1 MMQYGIG
8 NDRERGGERVPEASI
23 ENRSERPAEP
33 GATRRVL
40 VPRACFVRGLGL
52 VYLVAFASFW
62 SQAEGLVGSRGILP
76 VADHLRWAR
85 EQLGSAAWWHL
96 PTVLW
101 LDAGDPALH
110 ALCAAG
116 CAAALLALAGIAPA
130 PALASCWLAYL
141 SVYVAGQ
148 QFLSY
153 QWDVL
158 LLEAGVLA
166 VLWAPLGWRPRR
178 VWDEPPSRAVT
189 WLLRWLIFRLMWS
202 SGVVKLLSGDPAWR
216 GLTAMEHHYQTQ
228 PIPTWTSW
236 FAHHLPG
243 SVHTAETL
251 WLFGVELILPLAVFG
266 PRRLRL
272 AAAAGFALLQLGIA
286 ATGNYGFFNLLTLVL
301 CLPLLDDAAFG
312 RLAGASTETGNGRR
326 WPRWLLWP
334 AAAVILCLSSLQL
347 AATLRLDVGRAG
359 PLFELQRW
367 LRPLHLSS
375 SYGLFAVMTTTRPE
389 IVLEGSR
396 DGVEWR
402 TYRFRYKP
410 TEVTVRP
417 SFAGPHMPRLDWQ
430 MWFAALRGFERAPW
444 FGAFATR
451 LLEGSGPVLGLLAAD
466 PFADGPPPRYLRA
479 HLFEYRFSRGEERRR
494 GVWWQRTFLRPYAP
508 VLSLR
513 RD

>member
-1 MMQYGIG
+1 M
-8 NDRERGGERVPEASI
+8 RRVA
-23 ENRSERPAEP
+23 AEIAAVAAAA
-33 GATRRVL
+33 GQVL
-40 VPRACFVRGLGL
+40 VPRACFVRALGL
-52 VYLVAFASFW
+52 VYLLAFASFW

-76 VADHLRWAR
+76 VADTLRRAG
-85 EQLGSAAWWHL
+85 EAFGPAAWWHL

-101 LDAGDPALH
+101 LNAGDPALH

-116 CAAALLALAGIAPA
+116 CAAALLALAGVA
-130 PALASCWLAYL
+130 PALSLALCWLLYL

-158 LLEAGVLA
+158 LLEAGMLG
-166 VLWAPLGWRPRR
+166 VLWAPLSWRPRR
-178 VWDEPPSRAVT
+178 VWEQRPSRAVT
-189 WLLRWLIFRLMWS
+189 WLLRWLVFRLMWS

-228 PIPTWTSW
+228 PIPAWTSW

-243 SVHTAETL
+243 PVHTAETL
-251 WLFGVELILPLAVFG
+251 AMFGVELILPFAVFG

-272 AAAAGFALLQLGIA
+272 AAATGFAMLQLGIA

-301 CLPLLDDAAFG
+301 CLPLLDDAVFG
-312 RLAGASTETGNGRR
+312 RPAVEEGGEGRR

-334 AAAVILCLSSLQL
+334 SALVILCLGGLQL
-347 AATLRLDVGRAG
+347 AATLGLDVRRAG
-359 PLFELQRW
+359 PLFRLHQ
-367 LRPLHLSS
+367 LLGPLHLSS
-375 SYGLFAVMTTTRPE
+375 SYGLFATMTTTRPE

-396 DGVEWR
+396 DGAEWR
-402 TYRFRYKP
+402 AYRFRYKP
-410 TEVTVRP
+410 TELDRRP

-430 MWFAALRGFERAPW
+430 MWFAALRGFERARW
-444 FGAFATR
+444 FHAFAAS
-451 LLEGSGPVLGLLAAD
+451 LLEGSPPVLELLAED
-466 PFADGPPPRYLRA
+466 PFADGSPPRYLRA
-479 HLFEYRFSRGEERRR
+479 HLFEYRFSDGESRRR
-494 GVWWQRTFLRPYAP
+494 GLWWERTLLRPYSP

>member
-1 MMQYGIG
+1 M
-8 NDRERGGERVPEASI
+8 
-23 ENRSERPAEP
+23 
-33 GATRRVL
+33 
-40 VPRACFVRGLGL
+40 PRALFVRGLGL
-52 VYLVAFASFW
+52 VYLLAFASFW

-76 VADHLRWAR
+76 VADTLEWAR
-85 EQLGSAAWWHL
+85 EALGPAAWWHL

-116 CAAALLALAGIAPA
+116 CAAALLAVAGVAPA
-130 PALASCWLAYL
+130 AALALCWLAYL

-153 QWDVL
+153 QWDAL
-158 LLEAGVLA
+158 LLEAGVLG
-166 VLWAPLGWRPRR
+166 VLWAPLAWRPRR
-178 VWDEPPSRAVT
+178 VWEPPPPRAVT

-228 PIPTWTSW
+228 PIPAWTSW
-236 FAHHLPG
+236 FVHHLPG
-243 SVHTAETL
+243 PVHTAETL
-251 WLFGVELILPLAVFG
+251 AMFGVELILPFAVFG

-312 RLAGASTETGNGRR
+312 RPATDEGGGGRS

-334 AAAVILCLSSLQL
+334 TTALILCLSGLQMGR
-347 AATLRLDVGRAG
+347 TLGLDVRRAG
-359 PLFELQRW
+359 PLYELQRR
-367 LRPLHLSS
+367 LSPLHLSS
-375 SYGLFAVMTTTRPE
+375 SYGLFAAMTTTRPE

-410 TEVTVRP
+410 TGLDRRP

-430 MWFAALRGFERAPW
+430 MWFAALRGFERARW
-444 FGAFATR
+444 FHAFATR
-451 LLEGSGPVLGLLAAD
+451 LLEGSPPVLELLAGD
-466 PFADGPPPRYLRA
+466 PFADGGPPRYLRA
-479 HLFEYRFSRGEERRR
+479 HLFEYRFSDGEARRR
-494 GVWWQRTFLRPYAP
+494 GLWWQRTLLGPYAP

-513 RD
+513 GD